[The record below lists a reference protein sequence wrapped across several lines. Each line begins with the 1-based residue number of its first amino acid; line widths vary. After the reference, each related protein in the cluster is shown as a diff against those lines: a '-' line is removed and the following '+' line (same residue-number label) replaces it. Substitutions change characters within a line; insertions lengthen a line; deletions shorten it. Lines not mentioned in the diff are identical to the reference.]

1 MKSLF
6 KNITLLFILA
16 MFTFAFVSLSR
27 SDIKKEQI
35 IGIWLLDDAKGDVAK
50 DSSGNGRDGKATGV
64 LKWSKG
70 KFGGGIEFA
79 GSERIDVPYEN
90 IFDFGDK
97 RSFSVV
103 VWFNFSTAQDWN
115 RLVRGRNPGPW
126 QGGNTGWELQTQ
138 ALMIHWSLD
147 DVAKNHVK
155 TTYENAGDG
164 NWRHTAMIVDRSKK
178 KMITYLDG
186 ENEKVV
192 DISNIVS
199 ITSGLPIVIGGGIRG
214 SLDEVAIFDV
224 AITQDDVKNIMNKGL
239 TDALKGMMPVKPLPK
254 LSTTWGDIK
263 SKN

>member
-1 MKSLF
+1 MKNLFKYLISLF
-6 KNITLLFILA
+6 MITI
-16 MFTFAFVSLSR
+16 FTFAFVSLSH
-27 SDIKKEQI
+27 SAIKKDQI
-35 IGIWLLDDAKGDVAK
+35 IGIWLLDDGKGDIAK

-64 LKWSKG
+64 LKWAKG

-79 GSERIDVPYEN
+79 GSERIDVPNEG

-103 VWFNFSTAQDWN
+103 VWFNFSNAQDWN

-147 DVAKNHVK
+147 DVAKNHVR
-155 TTYENAGDG
+155 TTYDNAGDG

-186 ENEKVV
+186 ENEKSV

-214 SLDEVAIFDV
+214 SLDEVAIFDTV
-224 AITQDDVKNIMNKGL
+224 ITQEDVQTIMNKGL
-239 TDALKGMMPVKPLPK
+239 TDALKGMMPVQPLSK
-254 LSTTWGDIK
+254 LGVTWGYMKRD
-263 SKN
+263 

>member
-1 MKSLF
+1 MKNLF
-6 KNITLLFILA
+6 KKFIFLSTII
-16 MFTFAFVSLSR
+16 MVTVIFVGFSHSA
-27 SDIKKEQI
+27 IKKDAI
-35 IGIWLLDDAKGDVAK
+35 IGIWLLDDAKGDTAK
-50 DSSGNGRDGKATGV
+50 DSSGNGRDGKANGTI
-64 LKWSKG
+64 KWAKG
-70 KFGGGIEFA
+70 KFGGGIEFV
-79 GSERIDVPYEN
+79 GSESINIPHEE

-147 DVAKNHVK
+147 DVSKNHVK
-155 TTYENAGDG
+155 NTYDNAGNG
-164 NWRHTAMIVDRSKK
+164 SWRHTAMIVDRSKK

-186 ENEKVV
+186 ENEKIV

-214 SLDEVAIFDV
+214 SLDEVAIFDT
-224 AITQDDVKNIMNKGL
+224 AITQEDVQIIMNKGL
-239 TDALKGMMPVKPLPK
+239 TDALKGMMAVQPLSK
-254 LSTTWGDIK
+254 LSVTWGDIK
-263 SKN
+263 IRK